1 MICIIRIS
9 SKSESPRTS
18 TGHRICPQAHI
29 LTSSHPLTRRR
40 CTSVNYHPSSVT
52 FLGHWVSVC
61 SFPCFYVMFTL
72 WIYTGGSGVEQLAA
86 DIIPS
91 KYPVLNVHSNS
102 AMFLNFEYLIGHRI
116 RPLSVTSR
124 IHRASW
130 YICGS
135 TSADISIGRP
145 KEEGKVQT
153 APSSSPS

>member
-1 MICIIRIS
+1 MVRIIRIN
-9 SKSESPRTS
+9 SKSASSRMS

-29 LTSSHPLTRRR
+29 LTSSHPLIRRR
-40 CTSVNYHPSSVT
+40 CTSVICHPSSVT
-52 FLGHWVSVC
+52 FLGHWVSVY
-61 SFPCFYVMFTL
+61 SFPYFYVMFTL
-72 WIYTGGSGVEQLAA
+72 WICIGVEQLVA

-91 KYPVLNVHSNS
+91 KYPVLDVHSNN
-102 AMFLNFEYLIGHRI
+102 AIFLNFEYLIGHRI

-124 IHRASW
+124 IHHASW

-135 TSADISIGRP
+135 TSADISIGGP